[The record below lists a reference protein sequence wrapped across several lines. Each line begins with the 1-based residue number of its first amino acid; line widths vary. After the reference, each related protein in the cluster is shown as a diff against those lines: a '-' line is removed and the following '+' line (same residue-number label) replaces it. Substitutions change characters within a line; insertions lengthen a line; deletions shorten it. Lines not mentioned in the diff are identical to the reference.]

1 MNESQNK
8 YFKLYIFFICYFF
21 DLIYMKNTECVK
33 VVIRCRPLSS
43 QEITDGRKMIVQM
56 DTRSGMATIRNPKVS
71 DEAPK

>member
-43 QEITDGRKMIVQM
+43 
-56 DTRSGMATIRNPKVS
+56 
-71 DEAPK
+71 